1 MIRATTNAGGKAQ
14 DTESLGGQ
22 DTSVATPQ
30 SPSGGTQKDRMMQLD
45 DDRRTIP
52 APSIPN
58 HPIPTIQL
66 QPNRSDQPANNDSK
80 STTPKTD
87 EPAKSGRDST
97 DVMTVARASR
107 DGTDEKKRINTPML
121 ESFESTADGLPA
133 AKTNA
138 GPPSF
143 VVVFVVV
150 AVVPVVTVVG
160 RLCLLLTECRVDTR
174 EHQQTHKQTN
184 KPSTDTKWSSPE
196 SRSK

>member
-14 DTESLGGQ
+14 DVESLGGQ

-107 DGTDEKKRINTPML
+107 DGTDEKRGSTNQCSIRSSQQLMDFPPPKPML
-121 ESFESTADGLPA
+121 GLR
-133 AKTNA
+133 
-138 GPPSF
+138 
-143 VVVFVVV
+143 
-150 AVVPVVTVVG
+150 
-160 RLCLLLTECRVDTR
+160 RL
-174 EHQQTHKQTN
+174 
-184 KPSTDTKWSSPE
+184 S
-196 SRSK
+196 